1 MKKFQIFPFGWI
13 FFGIHLS
20 SDEGIF
26 NNCKVTPTKGDAS
39 IAKKVAT
46 NYPGRASMSP
56 ILDLFITLLQMGKS
70 TYRKLL
76 EDQKE
81 NYKLLYSKLE
91 ELGERLDLKI
101 LRIVKK
107 NFTFLRSYVG
117 LIGYF

>member
-1 MKKFQIFPFGWI
+1 M
-13 FFGIHLS
+13 
-20 SDEGIF
+20 
-26 NNCKVTPTKGDAS
+26 
-39 IAKKVAT
+39 AKKIAT

-76 EDQKE
+76 DDQKE

-107 NFTFLRSYVG
+107 NPLSYEA
-117 LIGYF
+117 ISI